1 MARNVVAL
9 IIIIII
15 IIFVSYK
22 VGSAWGFQNGSAHLK
37 TLLLQPAGIDTETR
51 PTTRAVRCSAPV
63 IPTPNNVAVKL
74 ECL

>member
-9 IIIIII
+9 IIFI

-37 TLLLQPAGIDTETR
+37 TLLLQPQTAGIDTETR